1 MTIQKK
7 TWKDI
12 TLEQFI
18 RIGEYLSVKDDFT
31 MCNIID
37 TVWNVDSANMPLS
50 EFKEYKKA
58 LDFMNED
65 VKPDTDIPAQIT
77 LSGHQYETGFNLTE
91 IKTAQY
97 IDFQNYLK
105 KDEPQYAD
113 LLSVFF
119 IPVGH
124 QYNDGYDM
132 AEVKKDIM
140 TMPITQVQ
148 GLSFFLAVQFQA
160 FIETFLSCFKEEVKM
175 MNLVKE
181 KEEKIL
187 AELEKADLNHL
198 A

>member
-18 RIGEYLSVKDDFT
+18 RIGEYLSVKDDYT

-37 TVWNVDSANMPLS
+37 TIWNVDSANMPLS

-65 VKPDTDIPAQIT
+65 VKPDTDIPVQIT
-77 LSGHQYETGFNLTE
+77 LSGRRYETGFNLTE

-105 KDEPQYAD
+105 KDEPQYDD

-132 AEVKKDIM
+132 AEVKKDIL

-175 MNLVKE
+175 MNLEKE
-181 KEEKIL
+181 KEEKIM
-187 AELEKADLNHL
+187 AELEKVDLNHL